1 MSRNKKNSDNG
12 PSSDGWMVTFATLC
26 TLLLMFFVL
35 LLSMSSLNSRAIQSS
50 FHNFES
56 ASSILMFK
64 THGTVTAQR
73 DMVIEDISKSLE
85 SVHLMDV
92 RDLDEVIH
100 GPPSRKE
107 IRLPDSFGNAI
118 FYKKR
123 FGTENFSFIFG
134 SKLLFES
141 GSAQL
146 KPDAYPILRK
156 MAKFMIE
163 TPYHVY
169 IDGHTDDVPVRGL
182 HYASNDELS
191 LARAR
196 AVMDSLIG
204 ECLVPEEKLA
214 LGAYGSTLPMADNK
228 TPEGRELNR
237 RVELIF
243 HKPS

>member
-1 MSRNKKNSDNG
+1 MSRKKKNSDNG
-12 PSSDGWMVTFATLC
+12 PPSDSWMVTFSDLT
-26 TLLLMFFVL
+26 TLLLTFFVL
-35 LLSMSSLNSRAIQSS
+35 LLSMSSLNARAIRSS
-50 FHNFES
+50 FHNFDKTS
-56 ASSILMFK
+56 GILMFK
-64 THGTVTAQR
+64 THEKVTIRR
-73 DMVIEDISKSLE
+73 DVVVKDICKSLE

-92 RDLDEVIH
+92 RDLDEVTH

-107 IRLPDSFGNAI
+107 MRLLVSSGNAL

-123 FGTENFSFIFG
+123 IGTENFSFIFG
-134 SKLLFES
+134 NKLLFES

-146 KPDAYPILRK
+146 KPEAHPILRK

-182 HYASNDELS
+182 HYTSNDELS

-196 AVMDSLIG
+196 AVMDYLIG

-214 LGAYGSTLPMADNK
+214 LGAYGSTLPMAANE

>member
-1 MSRNKKNSDNG
+1 MSRNKKNSDSG
-12 PSSDGWMVTFATLC
+12 SRSDGWMVTFATLC

-50 FHNFES
+50 FHNFER
-56 ASSILMFK
+56 AGGILMFK
-64 THGTVTAQR
+64 THEKVTAQR

-85 SVHLMDV
+85 SLHLMDV
-92 RDLDEVIH
+92 RDLDEVIQ
-100 GPPSRKE
+100 GPPSQKE

-134 SKLLFES
+134 DDLLFES

-146 KPDAYPILRK
+146 KPDAYPMLRR

-169 IDGHTDDVPVRGL
+169 IDGHTDNVPVRGL
-182 HYASNDELS
+182 RYASNDELS

-196 AVMDSLIG
+196 AVMDYLIG

-214 LGAYGSTLPMADNK
+214 LGAYGSTLPMAGNE
-228 TPEGRELNR
+228 TPEGRKLNR